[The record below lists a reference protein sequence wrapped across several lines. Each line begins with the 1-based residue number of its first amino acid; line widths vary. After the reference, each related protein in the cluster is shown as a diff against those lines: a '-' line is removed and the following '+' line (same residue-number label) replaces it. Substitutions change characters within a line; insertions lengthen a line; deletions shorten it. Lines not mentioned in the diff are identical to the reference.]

1 MSIMVGAIVRDN
13 TVERTIV
20 IREKQICE
28 LSEALGC
35 EIVDARPYGLT
46 AGDLRTAR
54 GWTRNEGGAQIVLP
68 LLDEEQS
75 DSYTLAERRADA
87 AEARAEEA
95 EAQLEAA
102 ADAGAAEMM
111 EIISGEVT
119 E

>member
-1 MSIMVGAIVRDN
+1 MIGAIIN
-13 TVERTIV
+13 ENIV
-20 IREKQICE
+20 VNLIVLNEAQLDE
-28 LSEALGC
+28 LSTALQC
-35 EIVDARPYGLT
+35 EIVDARPYGLSI
-46 AGDLRTAR
+46 GDMRTDH
-54 GWTRNEGGAQIVLP
+54 GWTRNAGGEQIILP
-68 LLDEEQS
+68 LLEPEQY
-75 DSYTLAERRADA
+75 DSYTVAVRHAAE